1 MLIFIIIFL
10 RYSPI
15 YNNKLLIIN
24 WRFIIFLLLF
34 HCSKSLFYFIY
45 LFIFGL
51 AANAI
56 LNTEADIKFNQLKL
70 RGSEGDSM
78 VIDFPTGAVADDKK
92 QNVSVDVSV
101 SEGGE

>member
-1 MLIFIIIFL
+1 
-10 RYSPI
+10 
-15 YNNKLLIIN
+15 
-24 WRFIIFLLLF
+24 
-34 HCSKSLFYFIY
+34 
-45 LFIFGL
+45 L